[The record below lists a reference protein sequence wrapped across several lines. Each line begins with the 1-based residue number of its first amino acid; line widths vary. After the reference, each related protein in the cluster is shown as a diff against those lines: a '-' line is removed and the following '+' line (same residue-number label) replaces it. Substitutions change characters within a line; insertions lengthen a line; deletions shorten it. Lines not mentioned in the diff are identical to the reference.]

1 MSTKKVDFFKKMEEF
16 KKLAKNLCE
25 MRKIYGLTQ
34 KQVAEKIGIKYQS
47 YQAYER
53 GIALPSLQ
61 NFVKLADL
69 FDVSLDSLIGRKDI

>member
-1 MSTKKVDFFKKMEEF
+1 MDEF
-16 KKLAKNLCE
+16 KKLSKNLAE

-34 KQVAEKIGIKYQS
+34 TQVAEKLGITYQS

-53 GIALPSLQ
+53 GVALPTLQ

-69 FDVSLDSLIGRKDI
+69 FDVSLDFLIGRKEI

>member
-1 MSTKKVDFFKKMEEF
+1 MEEF
-16 KKLAKNLCE
+16 KKLSKNLAE

-34 KQVAEKIGIKYQS
+34 TQVAEKLGITYQS

-53 GIALPSLQ
+53 GVALPTLQ

-69 FDVSLDSLIGRKDI
+69 FDVSLDFLIGRKEI